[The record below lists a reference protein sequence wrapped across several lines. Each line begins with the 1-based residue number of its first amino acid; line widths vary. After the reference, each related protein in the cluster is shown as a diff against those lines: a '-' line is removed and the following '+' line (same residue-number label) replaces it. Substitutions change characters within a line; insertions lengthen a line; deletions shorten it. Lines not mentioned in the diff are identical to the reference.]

1 MKFITSLA
9 SAIIFALLVGTWA
22 RVVWFGF
29 TMWGSL

>member
-9 SAIIFALLVGTWA
+9 SAIIFALLVDTWA

-29 TMWGSL
+29 TMWGPL